1 MDYGFLGINSVPSE
15 MGLWALL
22 PSSAS
27 VSLLPGALGM

>member
-1 MDYGFLGINSVPSE
+1 MDYGFIGINSAPSE
-15 MGLWALL
+15 MASGVLL